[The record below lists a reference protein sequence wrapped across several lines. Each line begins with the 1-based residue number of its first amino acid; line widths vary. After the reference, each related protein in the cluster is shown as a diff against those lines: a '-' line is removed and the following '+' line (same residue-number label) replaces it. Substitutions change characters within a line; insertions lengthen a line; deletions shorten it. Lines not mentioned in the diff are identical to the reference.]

1 MKLHLMMGAALV
13 ACAASVASAQ
23 TLTTSNSSSTI
34 AEHRGEFIPLGGYAW
49 TMGFDVY
56 TGISYG
62 TIDLKDAGFF
72 GAAIDVNTQ
81 KQASG
86 KTAQIRLLY
95 RRSNTTAQ
103 FRAATLAQPFET
115 DASVEY
121 WHIGG
126 LAGVPRGNVM
136 PYATFTVGGT
146 RLIAGGDDTWKFS
159 TMLGLGVKVY
169 KSPKIGLMIQGT
181 WPFTFM
187 ETWGGVTVGT
197 GGAGVSLGGTGI
209 SQLDVG
215 GGLIVTC

>member
-13 ACAASVASAQ
+13 ACAASAASAQ
-23 TLTTSNSSSTI
+23 TPTTGGTTDFVTS
-34 AEHRGEFIPLGGYAW
+34 HRGELIPLGGYAW

-56 TGISYG
+56 TGLSYG

-81 KQASG
+81 KRASG

-95 RRSNTTAQ
+95 RRSNTTVQ
-103 FRAATLAQPFET
+103 FRSATLAQPLES

-146 RLIAGGDDTWKFS
+146 RLVAEGDDVWKFS

-187 ETWGGVTVGT
+187 ESWGGVTVGT
-197 GGAGVSLGGTGI
+197 GGAGVSLGGTGV
-209 SQLDVG
+209 SQIDVG
-215 GGLIVTC
+215 GGLIVTF